1 MTRYLTL
8 LTLHFLKKVNSI
20 FNCLY
25 DGKMSSDG
33 AEAKSCQKLI
43 VKGLHPEIEWQVEQI
58 FAGFGYLCDVM
69 PSSDKDDY
77 RVL

>member
-1 MTRYLTL
+1 
-8 LTLHFLKKVNSI
+8 
-20 FNCLY
+20 
-25 DGKMSSDG
+25 MSSDG

-77 RVL
+77 SGVRRIKKIIQFSVTIIQQL